1 MRVHLI
7 EINPTAIR
15 RLCCGGAT
23 VAETEVEQAAF
34 ENIDHPVALVDL
46 RPVSVESLWQNLFE
60 SLDCGTAEP
69 VTVVHPSWWS
79 PPRLDVVSAAAGVL
93 IGDAEIRSR
102 RWLLTR
108 ASPCSS
114 ATSTVEIAD
123 GFVVVTGKTVTVE
136 ARQGHVEDVAE
147 AVALSIQAA
156 ASGTTETVLIDAPAT
171 VRGAKMLAAAIADR
185 LPSSGGIA
193 AIVVDDIRLRKLAGE
208 LKTTE
213 EHPRRPKRAKTSGK
227 ILRAMTVVATATGVF
242 VSVGMHSRHG
252 APPAPSSFPT
262 AVVVE
267 GHVALEVP
275 AHWPMRRVVAGPGSA
290 RVQLTS
296 PADPEVALHVTQS
309 RVALPGLDATAEFLK
324 NAMDAAPAGVFVD
337 FDPAGRSAG
346 RPVVT
351 YREVR
356 AGHDIRWT
364 VWVDNAVR
372 ISIGCQS
379 RRSRDDAVSREC
391 QLAIRSARAL
401 K

>member
-1 MRVHLI
+1 
-7 EINPTAIR
+7 
-15 RLCCGGAT
+15 
-23 VAETEVEQAAF
+23 
-34 ENIDHPVALVDL
+34 VALVDL

-79 PPRLDVVSAAAGVL
+79 PPRIDVVSAAARVL

-171 VRGAKMLAAAIADR
+171 VRGAKMLAAAIANR

-213 EHPRRPKRAKTSGK
+213 EQNRRPKRARTSGK
-227 ILRAMTVVATATGVF
+227 ILRAMTVVATSTGVF

-252 APPAPSSFPT
+252 APWAPSSFPT

-379 RRSRDDAVSREC
+379 RRSRDDAVSQEC